1 MRRFLSFYP
10 QGLAGESIPE
20 SARIVAVADVFDALA
35 SRRPYKEAW
44 PIDAVIDKIK
54 EGSATHF
61 DPAMVDAFLS
71 ALPRILEV
79 KAHWDKQEAEF
90 GENLPDSLAG
100 THAQSGTEIPP
111 SPAPRPF

>member
-1 MRRFLSFYP
+1 
-10 QGLAGESIPE
+10 
-20 SARIVAVADVFDALA
+20 
-35 SRRPYKEAW
+35 
-44 PIDAVIDKIK
+44 
-54 EGSATHF
+54 
-61 DPAMVDAFLS
+61 MVDAFLS